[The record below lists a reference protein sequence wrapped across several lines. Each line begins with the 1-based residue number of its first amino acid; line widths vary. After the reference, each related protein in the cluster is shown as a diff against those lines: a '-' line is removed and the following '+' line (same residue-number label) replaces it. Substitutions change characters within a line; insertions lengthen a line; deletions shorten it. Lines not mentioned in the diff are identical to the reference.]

1 MWHFKKATTR
11 MAKFTEDTLNN
22 WRYPASDTEETK
34 LVNAEKMVRE
44 AIAESDELKSTTT
57 DIFGQGSYANDTNVK
72 INSDIDINVCLSD
85 TIFVQI
91 PEGKKQE
98 DFGYSYSDYKF
109 SEYKDAV
116 ENALVKKFGRKDVIR
131 NDKCITVLANTYRVE
146 ADVVPT
152 FKYNRHDD
160 NGGKAIGTKFITDEG
175 YPVINYPLQHIE
187 NGKIKNSQ
195 TQRRFKR
202 LTRIFKRLRY
212 KMIDDKIPVSDNIT
226 SFLIECLLW
235 NVPNKTFND
244 YNSWTERLKQ
254 SIIFLYNNTKEDKDC
269 KEWGEVSELLY
280 LFHSSRKWSREDVN
294 AFLLQTWKYLEY

>member
-1 MWHFKKATTR
+1 
-11 MAKFTEDTLNN
+11 MAKFTEETLNN

-34 LVNAEKMVRE
+34 LANAEKMVRE
-44 AIAESDELKSTTT
+44 AIADSEELKNKSTE
-57 DIFGQGSYANDTNVK
+57 IFGQGSYANDTNVK

-85 TIFVQI
+85 TIFIQI

-98 DFGYSYSDYKF
+98 DFGYSDSDYKF

-116 ENALVKKFGRKDVIR
+116 ERALVKKFGRKDVIR
-131 NDKCITVLANTYRVE
+131 NDKCITVLENTYRVE

-187 NGKIKNSQ
+187 NGKLKNSQ

-212 KMIDDKIPVSDNIT
+212 KMIEDKIPVSDNIT

-235 NVPNKTFND
+235 NVPNKVFND
-244 YNSWTERLKQ
+244 YDTWTERLKQ

-280 LFHSSRKWSREDVN
+280 LFHSGRKWSREDVN
-294 AFLLQTWKYLEY
+294 SFLLKAWKYLEF

>member
-1 MWHFKKATTR
+1 
-11 MAKFTEDTLNN
+11 MAKFTEEILNN

-34 LVNAEKMVRE
+34 LANAEKMVKE
-44 AIAESDELKSTTT
+44 AIANSDELKSKSTE
-57 DIFGQGSYANDTNVK
+57 IFGQGSYSNDTNVK
-72 INSDIDINVCLSD
+72 INSDIDINVCLKD
-85 TIFVQI
+85 TLFIHI

-98 DFGYSYSDYKF
+98 DFGYSDSDYKF

-116 ENALVKKFGRKDVIR
+116 ERALIKKFSRKDVVR
-131 NDKCITVLANTYRVE
+131 NDKCITVLANSYRVE

-175 YPVINYPLQHIE
+175 CQVINYPLQHIE
-187 NGKIKNSQ
+187 NGKTKNSQ

-212 KMIDDKIPVSDNIT
+212 KMIDDKISVNENIT

-235 NVPNKTFND
+235 NVPNKIFND
-244 YNSWTERLKQ
+244 YETWTERLEQ

-280 LFHSSRKWSREDVN
+280 LFNSNRKWSREDVN
-294 AFLLQTWKYLEY
+294 AFLFQTWKYLEF

>member
-1 MWHFKKATTR
+1 
-11 MAKFTEDTLNN
+11 MAKFTEETLNN

-34 LVNAEKMVRE
+34 LANAEKMVRE
-44 AIAESDELKSTTT
+44 AIADSEELKNKSTE
-57 DIFGQGSYANDTNVK
+57 IFGQGSYANDTNVK

-85 TIFVQI
+85 TIFIQI

-98 DFGYSYSDYKF
+98 DFGYSDSDYKF

-116 ENALVKKFGRKDVIR
+116 ERALVKKFGRKDVIR

-187 NGKIKNSQ
+187 NGKLKNSQ

-212 KMIDDKIPVSDNIT
+212 KMIEDKIPVSDNIT

-235 NVPNKTFND
+235 NVPNKVFND
-244 YNSWTERLKQ
+244 YDTWTERLKQ

-280 LFHSSRKWSREDVN
+280 LFHSGRKWSREDVN
-294 AFLLQTWKYLEY
+294 SFLLQAWKYLEF

>member
-1 MWHFKKATTR
+1 
-11 MAKFTEDTLNN
+11 MAKLTEETLNN

-34 LVNAEKMVRE
+34 LANAEKMVRE
-44 AIAESDELKSTTT
+44 AIADSEELKNKSTE
-57 DIFGQGSYANDTNVK
+57 IFGQGSYANDTNVK

-85 TIFVQI
+85 TIFIQI

-98 DFGYSYSDYKF
+98 DFGYSDSDYKF

-116 ENALVKKFGRKDVIR
+116 ERALVKKFGRKDVIR

-187 NGKIKNSQ
+187 NGKLKNSQ

-212 KMIDDKIPVSDNIT
+212 KMIEDKIPVSDNIT

-235 NVPNKTFND
+235 NVPNKVFND
-244 YNSWTERLKQ
+244 YDTWTERLKQ

-280 LFHSSRKWSREDVN
+280 LFHSGRKWSREDVN
-294 AFLLQTWKYLEY
+294 SFLLQAWKYLEF

>member
-1 MWHFKKATTR
+1 
-11 MAKFTEDTLNN
+11 MAKFTEETLNN

-34 LVNAEKMVRE
+34 LANAEKMVRE
-44 AIAESDELKSTTT
+44 AIADSEELKNKSTE
-57 DIFGQGSYANDTNVK
+57 IFGQGSYANDTNVK

-85 TIFVQI
+85 TIFIQI

-98 DFGYSYSDYKF
+98 DFGYSDSDYKF

-116 ENALVKKFGRKDVIR
+116 ERALVKKFGRKDVIR

-187 NGKIKNSQ
+187 NGKLKNSQ

-212 KMIDDKIPVSDNIT
+212 KMVDDKIQISENIS

-235 NVPNKTFND
+235 KVPNRIFNEYD
-244 YNSWTERLKQ
+244 TWTERLRQ
-254 SIIFLYNNTKEDKDC
+254 SLIFLYNNTDEEEKC

-280 LFHSSRKWSREDVN
+280 LFRPSRKWS
-294 AFLLQTWKYLEY
+294 

>member
-1 MWHFKKATTR
+1 

-34 LVNAEKMVRE
+34 LANAERMVRE
-44 AIAESDELKSTTT
+44 AIADSDELKNKSTE
-57 DIFGQGSYANDTNVK
+57 IFGQGSYANDTNVK
-72 INSDIDINVCLSD
+72 INSDIDINVCLND

-98 DFGYSYSDYKF
+98 DFGYSDSDYKF

-116 ENALVKKFGRKDVIR
+116 EKALVKKFGRKEVVR

-187 NGKIKNSQ
+187 NGKTKNSQ

-212 KMIDDKIPVSDNIT
+212 KMIEDKIPVSDNIT

-244 YNSWTERLKQ
+244 YETWTERLKQ

-280 LFHSSRKWSREDVN
+280 LFHSGRKWSREDVN
-294 AFLLQTWKYLEY
+294 AFLLQAWKYLEF

>member
-1 MWHFKKATTR
+1 
-11 MAKFTEDTLNN
+11 MAKFTEETLNN

-34 LVNAEKMVRE
+34 LGNAEKMVRE
-44 AIAESDELKSTTT
+44 AIAASDELKDKSIE
-57 DIFGQGSYANDTNVK
+57 IFGQGSYANDTNVK
-72 INSDIDINVCLSD
+72 INSDIDINVCLND
-85 TIFVQI
+85 TIFIQI

-98 DFGYSYSDYKF
+98 EYGYSDSDYKF
-109 SEYKDAV
+109 SEYKNAV
-116 ENALVKKFGRKDVIR
+116 ERALVKKFGRKEVVR

-160 NGGKAIGTKFITDEG
+160 NGGKAIGTKFITDKG

-187 NGKIKNSQ
+187 NGKLKNSQ

-212 KMIDDKIPVSDNIT
+212 KMIEDKIPVSDNIT

-235 NVPNKTFND
+235 NVPNNVFND
-244 YNSWTERLKQ
+244 YDTWTERLKQ
-254 SIIFLYNNTKEDKDC
+254 SIIFLYNNTKEDNDC

-280 LFHSSRKWSREDVN
+280 LFHSGRKWSREDVN
-294 AFLLQTWKYLEY
+294 SFLLQAWKYLEF

>member
-1 MWHFKKATTR
+1 

-34 LVNAEKMVRE
+34 LANAEKMVRE
-44 AIAESDELKSTTT
+44 AIKDSEELKNKST

-85 TIFVQI
+85 TIFIQI

-98 DFGYSYSDYKF
+98 DFGYSDSDYKF

-116 ENALVKKFGRKDVIR
+116 ERALVKKFGRKDVVR
-131 NDKCITVLANTYRVE
+131 NDKCITVLANANRVE

-160 NGGKAIGTKFITDEG
+160 NGEKAIGTKFITDEG

-187 NGKIKNSQ
+187 NGKLKNSQ

-202 LTRIFKRLRY
+202 LARIFKRLRY
-212 KMIDDKIPVSDNIT
+212 KMIEDKIPVSDNVT

-235 NVPNKTFND
+235 NVPNKIFND
-244 YNSWTERLKQ
+244 YDTWTERFKQ
-254 SIIFLYNNTKEDKDC
+254 SIIFLYNKTKEDKDC

-280 LFHSSRKWSREDVN
+280 LFHSRRKWSREDVN
-294 AFLLQTWKYLEY
+294 SFLLQAWKYLEF

>member
-1 MWHFKKATTR
+1 
-11 MAKFTEDTLNN
+11 MAKFTEETLNN

-34 LVNAEKMVRE
+34 LANAEKMVRE
-44 AIAESDELKSTTT
+44 AIADSEELKIKSTE
-57 DIFGQGSYANDTNVK
+57 IFGQGSYANDTNVK

-85 TIFVQI
+85 TIFIQI

-98 DFGYSYSDYKF
+98 DFGYSDSDYKF
-109 SEYKDAV
+109 SEYKDAI
-116 ENALVKKFGRKDVIR
+116 ERALVKKFGRKDVVR

-187 NGKIKNSQ
+187 NGKLKNSQ

-212 KMIDDKIPVSDNIT
+212 KMLEDKIPVSENIT

-235 NVPNKTFND
+235 NVPNNVFND
-244 YNSWTERLKQ
+244 YDTWTERLKQ
-254 SIIFLYNNTKEDKDC
+254 SIIFLYNNTKEDKNC

-280 LFHSSRKWSREDVN
+280 LFHSGRKWSREDVN
-294 AFLLQTWKYLEY
+294 SFLLQAWKYLEF

>member
-1 MWHFKKATTR
+1 MV
-11 MAKFTEDTLNN
+11 KFTEETLNN
-22 WRYPASDTEETK
+22 WRYPASDKEETK
-34 LVNAEKMVRE
+34 LSNAEKMVRE
-44 AIAESDELKSTTT
+44 AIADSEELKNKSTE
-57 DIFGQGSYANDTNVK
+57 IFGQGSYANDTNVK

-85 TIFVQI
+85 TIFIQI

-98 DFGYSYSDYKF
+98 DFGYSDSDYKF

-116 ENALVKKFGRKDVIR
+116 ERALVKKFGRKDVVR
-131 NDKCITVLANTYRVE
+131 NNKCITVLANTYRVE

-152 FKYNRHDD
+152 FKYNRHDE
-160 NGGKAIGTKFITDEG
+160 NGGKAIGTKFITDDG

-187 NGKIKNSQ
+187 NGKLKNSQ

-212 KMIDDKIPVSDNIT
+212 KMIEDKIPVNDNIT

-235 NVPNKTFND
+235 NVPNKAFND
-244 YNSWTERLKQ
+244 YDTWTERLKQ

-280 LFHSSRKWSREDVN
+280 LFHSSRKCSREDVN
-294 AFLLQTWKYLEY
+294 LFLLQAWEYLEF

>member
-1 MWHFKKATTR
+1 
-11 MAKFTEDTLNN
+11 MAKFTEETLNN

-34 LVNAEKMVRE
+34 LANAEKMVRE
-44 AIAESDELKSTTT
+44 AIADSEELKNKSTE
-57 DIFGQGSYANDTNVK
+57 IFGQGSYANDTNVK

-85 TIFVQI
+85 TIFIQI

-98 DFGYSYSDYKF
+98 DFGYSDSDYKF

-116 ENALVKKFGRKDVIR
+116 ERALVKKFGRKDVVR

-187 NGKIKNSQ
+187 NGKLKNSQ

-212 KMIDDKIPVSDNIT
+212 KMIEDKIPVSDNIT

-235 NVPNKTFND
+235 NVPNKVFND
-244 YNSWTERLKQ
+244 YDTWTERLKQ

-280 LFHSSRKWSREDVN
+280 LFHSGRKWSREDVN
-294 AFLLQTWKYLEY
+294 SFLLQAWKYLEF

>member
-1 MWHFKKATTR
+1 
-11 MAKFTEDTLNN
+11 MAKFTEETLNN

-34 LVNAEKMVRE
+34 LANAEKMVRE
-44 AIAESDELKSTTT
+44 AIADSEELKNKSTE
-57 DIFGQGSYANDTNVK
+57 IFGQGSYANDTNVK

-85 TIFVQI
+85 TIFIQI

-98 DFGYSYSDYKF
+98 DFGYSDSDYKF

-116 ENALVKKFGRKDVIR
+116 ERALVKKFGRKDVIR

-187 NGKIKNSQ
+187 NGKLKNSQ

-212 KMIDDKIPVSDNIT
+212 KMIEDKIPVCDNIT

-235 NVPNKTFND
+235 NVPNKVFND
-244 YNSWTERLKQ
+244 YDTWTERLKQ

-280 LFHSSRKWSREDVN
+280 LFHSGRKWSREDVN
-294 AFLLQTWKYLEY
+294 SFLLQAWKYLEF

>member
-1 MWHFKKATTR
+1 
-11 MAKFTEDTLNN
+11 MAKFTEETLNN

-34 LVNAEKMVRE
+34 LANAEKMVRE
-44 AIAESDELKSTTT
+44 AIADSEELKNKSTE
-57 DIFGQGSYANDTNVK
+57 IFGQGSYANDTNVK

-85 TIFVQI
+85 TIFIQI

-98 DFGYSYSDYKF
+98 DFGYSDSDYKF

-116 ENALVKKFGRKDVIR
+116 ERALVKKFGRKDVVR

-187 NGKIKNSQ
+187 NGKLKNSQ
-195 TQRRFKR
+195 TQKRFKR

-212 KMIDDKIPVSDNIT
+212 KMIEDKIPVSDNIT

-235 NVPNKTFND
+235 NVPNKVFND
-244 YNSWTERLKQ
+244 YDTWTERLKQ

-280 LFHSSRKWSREDVN
+280 LFHTGRKWSSKDVN
-294 AFLLQTWKYLEY
+294 SFLLQAWKYLEF

>member
-1 MWHFKKATTR
+1 MAFKKDDNT

-34 LVNAEKMVRE
+34 LANAEKMIRE
-44 AIAESDELKSTTT
+44 AIADSDELKSKTTE
-57 DIFGQGSYANDTNVK
+57 IFGQGSYANDTNVK

-98 DFGYSYSDYKF
+98 DFGYSDSDYKF

-116 ENALVKKFGRKDVIR
+116 EKALVKKFGRKEVVR

-160 NGGKAIGTKFITDEG
+160 NGGKAIGTKLITEED

-187 NGKIKNSQ
+187 NGITKNSQ

-212 KMIDDKIPVSDNIT
+212 KMIEDKIPVSDNIT

-244 YNSWTERLKQ
+244 YDTWTERLKQ

-280 LFHSSRKWSREDVN
+280 LFHSGRKWSRKDVN
-294 AFLLQTWKYLEY
+294 EFLLQAWKYLEF